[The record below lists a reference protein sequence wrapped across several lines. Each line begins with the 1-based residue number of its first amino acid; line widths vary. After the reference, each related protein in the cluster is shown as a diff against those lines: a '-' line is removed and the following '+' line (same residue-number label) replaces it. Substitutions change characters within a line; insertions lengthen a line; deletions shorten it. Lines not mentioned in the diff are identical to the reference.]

1 MFSPESI
8 EFTKSDVLQVTI
20 VTVVAHVIRQTM
32 QDKELFANEWLIS
45 TGSLLLGLVV
55 HGLIVRSINKKLNL
69 KEPYKTA
76 VADSLRLIT
85 MLLVQ
90 KVVKDLVLTKKINF
104 DNIDS
109 WLKSTGL
116 MVLGVLVYDM
126 LFGMIL
132 PKFVKDRTE
141 LTDTIK
147 LSLPLIF
154 NDFVPDF
161 DLEHDTIKSSLAT
174 FAGVS
179 AYHMIMRN

>member
-8 EFTKSDVLQVTI
+8 SYTKKDVLQVTI

-32 QDKELFANEWLIS
+32 QDQELFATEWLIS

-55 HGLIVRSINKKLNL
+55 HGLVIRSLNKKFNL
-69 KEPYKTA
+69 KEPYRTA

-90 KVVKDLVLTKKINF
+90 KVVKDLAYEKQINMGS
-104 DNIDS
+104 IES
-109 WLKSTGL
+109 WLKKTGY
-116 MVLGVLVYDM
+116 MVAGILVYDM
-126 LFGMIL
+126 LLGKFL
-132 PKFVKDRTE
+132 PQFVQDRKE

-147 LSLPLIF
+147 LSLPVIF
-154 NDFVPDF
+154 NDFIPDF
-161 DLEHDTIKSSLAT
+161 DLEHDTVKSSLAT

-179 AYHMIMRN
+179 AYHMIMRD